1 MMIAASSAI
10 IISMVIMMMKEDIE
24 DTHCTICKKIYRVAL
39 LVY

>member
-10 IISMVIMMMKEDIE
+10 IIMVIMMKEDIE